1 MNDLFSCP
9 FCGGNAFVYE
19 VETEL
24 DGKTFSG
31 FVVACEEC
39 GISTPASDDEQ
50 KVIDC
55 WNNRVAPERENELE
69 KLLAAL
75 VNAHYDELAASGRHI
90 RAIHQAKDFLKSHAD

>member
-9 FCGGNAFVYE
+9 FCGGNASVYE
-19 VETEL
+19 VETET
-24 DGKTFSG
+24 DGKSFSG

-39 GISTPASDDEQ
+39 GISTPVSNDEL

-55 WNNRVAPERENELE
+55 WNNRAPSERENELE

-75 VNAHYDELAASGRHI
+75 IDAHYDELAARSRFI
-90 RAIHQAKDFLKSHAD
+90 RFIHRAKDFLKLNAD